1 MKTSKKNVLK
11 VLYLMVFVSGA
22 VLVCKFMLPIVIACH
37 DWSQQ
42 MKKGQKFMD
51 SLTENDFQIW
61 SERTQTYLSNFN
73 PTNLTVEGEAIPPEL
88 KKLGVVR
95 IDAYSNY
102 VNYVWMGGF
111 DHTLLHVE
119 RLAAGQLEFTAMY
132 NDQSNRVIWPKASN
146 LKN

>member
-1 MKTSKKNVLK
+1 
-11 VLYLMVFVSGA
+11 
-22 VLVCKFMLPIVIACH
+22 
-37 DWSQQ
+37 